1 MISCEEEQKRRY
13 KFTNIL
19 KKLVQKDITNDKKI
33 CRSLYAEIRCVYT
46 GNSKEIDFRHYYSDV
61 FSTLI
66 TIKNEGKNLE
76 LISSNLK
83 ILYEFSMDKKEYGV
97 SECIRKLLDHT
108 NLEVARINYLSLLDD
123 KKINPKEI
131 DESLNTMKER
141 VEKLTKDTDSAYSN
155 FISILGIFSAV
166 VMVFFGGS
174 TVFSKAIGHIYDT
187 PIDRMVL
194 ICTLCGVII
203 FNIIFMFIYFLSK
216 LLDKPISATVDS
228 VYWMNIFTRFR
239 LRYPIV
245 FYVNL
250 FGCVAILISSI
261 FIIEK
266 KILNLKVN
274 GEKIYI
280 ILREQLY
287 KFSLEHSQLLVLL
300 IVFAIFNILFFIAYI
315 IAKLLDVNIGCNIT
329 IQYKDTYWWDF
340 HDEKYVI
347 YNNGAEVKTYD
358 DENKMLK
365 YLNAKNKR
373 HNLEVN
379 MYNFF
384 KRAFVRYPYFSI
396 GNIILI
402 VSMFRSI

>member
-1 MISCEEEQKRRY
+1 MISCEEEQKRRH
-13 KFTNIL
+13 KFTDIL
-19 KKLVQKDITNDKKI
+19 KKLAQKDITNDAKT
-33 CRSLYAEIRCVYT
+33 CRSLYTEIRYVYT

-83 ILYEFSMDKKEYGV
+83 ILYEFSMNMKEYGV
-97 SECIRKLLDHT
+97 SECIRKLLDQ
-108 NLEVARINYLSLLDD
+108 
-123 KKINPKEI
+123 KINPKEI
-131 DESLNTMKER
+131 DESLKTMKER

-187 PIDRMVL
+187 PIDRMFL

-203 FNIIFMFIYFLSK
+203 FDIIFMFIYFLSK
-216 LLDKPISATVDS
+216 LLDKPISATADS

-261 FIIEK
+261 FIIAK

-287 KFSLEHSQLLVLL
+287 EFSLKHSQFLVLL
-300 IVFAIFNILFFIAYI
+300 IIFAIFNCLFLIAYI

-329 IQYKDTYWWDF
+329 IRYKDTYWWDF
-340 HDEKYVI
+340 QDEKYVV

-365 YLNAKNKR
+365 YLNAKNRR

-384 KRAFVRYPYFSI
+384 NRAFVRYPYFSI

-402 VSMFRSI
+402 VSMFRSIYLTVSQV